1 MTVVETEV
9 AIRAF
14 DHHVEKLEAKLS
26 FLIRSCDDTR
36 EDPLYQCER
45 KIATV
50 KQEIDDMIEQ
60 KRALHRLK
68 QMSIIRY
75 STMLATSEV
84 HEGRNRRLS

>member
-14 DHHVEKLEAKLS
+14 DHHVERLEAKLS
-26 FLIRSCDDTR
+26 YLIRSCDDAC
-36 EDPLYQCER
+36 EDSLYQCER

-60 KRALHRLK
+60 KRTLHRLK

-75 STMLATSEV
+75 STM
-84 HEGRNRRLS
+84 